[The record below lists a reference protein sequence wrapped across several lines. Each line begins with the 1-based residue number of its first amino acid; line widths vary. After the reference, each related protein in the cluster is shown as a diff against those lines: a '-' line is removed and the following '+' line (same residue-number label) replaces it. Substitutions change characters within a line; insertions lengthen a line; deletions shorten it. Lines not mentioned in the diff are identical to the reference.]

1 MKDVNK
7 IKIKINLYKYRY
19 LIYLI
24 LLAIALLVF
33 IKILPY
39 INIPTDATTM
49 GIVGTLLGAI
59 VGGIFTLIGSIY
71 VNNKQLTANFEIKR
85 KNIIYRPLYDELLE
99 VNKIITEEN
108 PYPTYIVFEKRTQTI
123 VRHPQLDAWNRINSD
138 SRILETPECLKKQY
152 NKLIDSIKKY
162 EKERNTVNEPIKNAL
177 NEELSKKLNTS
188 CSITNIGDVISSD
201 ILENKFSRHCLNSY
215 INNPF
220 NIGEDVSN
228 ERILEL
234 QQTLLKRCNEIDEVK
249 NVRNIYNDWIKEQN
263 KTIELLEN
271 LIIEIGIKYEKQRS

>member
-24 LLAIALLVF
+24 FLVIGLLAFTKV
-33 IKILPY
+33 LPY
-39 INIPTDATTM
+39 INIPTDATTI
-49 GIVGTLLGAI
+49 GVVGTLLGAV

-71 VNNKQLTANFEIKR
+71 VNNKQLVSNFEIKR

-99 VNKIITEEN
+99 INKIVTEEN
-108 PYPTYIVFEKRTQTI
+108 PYPTYIVFGKRTQTI
-123 VRHPQLDAWNRINSD
+123 IRHPQFDAWNRINSD
-138 SRILETPECLKKQY
+138 SRILETPKCLKKQY
-152 NKLIDSIKKY
+152 NKLIYSIKKY
-162 EKERNTVNEPIKNAL
+162 EKLRDTVNEPIENAL
-177 NEELSKKLNTS
+177 NEELSRKFNIS

-201 ILENKFSRHCLNSY
+201 ILENKFSKHYLKSY

-220 NIGEDVSN
+220 NNGEDISD
-228 ERILEL
+228 EEILKVE
-234 QQTLLKRCNEIDEVK
+234 QALLKKCNEIEEIK
-249 NVRNIYNDWIKEQN
+249 NIRSIYNDWIKEQR

>member
-24 LLAIALLVF
+24 LLVIALLVF

-39 INIPTDATTM
+39 INIPTDATTI
-49 GIVGTLLGAI
+49 GVVGTLLGAI

-85 KNIIYRPLYDELLE
+85 KNIIYKPLYDELLE

-138 SRILETPECLKKQY
+138 SRILETPKCLKEQY
-152 NKLIDSIKKY
+152 NKLIDSIKEY
-162 EKERNTVNEPIKNAL
+162 EKIRSSVNEPINIVL
-177 NEELSKKLNTS
+177 NEELKNKFGTS
-188 CSITNIGDVISSD
+188 CSISNIGDVISSE
-201 ILENKFSRHCLNSY
+201 ILENRTDKHFLGFY
-215 INNPF
+215 ITNPM
-220 NIGEDVSN
+220 NREENLSDIQIAELEQSLYN
-228 ERILEL
+228 KCNEL
-234 QQTLLKRCNEIDEVK
+234 QEIKD
-249 NVRNIYNDWIKEQN
+249 VRNAYNIWLKEQN

-271 LIIEIGIKYEKQRS
+271 LIIEVGIKYEKQRS

>member
-39 INIPTDATTM
+39 INIPTDATTI

-162 EKERNTVNEPIKNAL
+162 EKERNIVNEPIKNAL
-177 NEELSKKLNTS
+177 NEELSKKFNTS

-220 NIGEDVSN
+220 NSGEDVSN

>member
-24 LLAIALLVF
+24 FLAIVLLVF
-33 IKILPY
+33 IKLLPY
-39 INIPTDATTM
+39 INIPTDATTI
-49 GIVGTLLGAI
+49 GVVGTLLGAI
-59 VGGIFTLIGSIY
+59 VGGIFTLVGSIY

-188 CSITNIGDVISSD
+188 CLITNIGDVISSD
-201 ILENKFSRHCLNSY
+201 ILENKFSRHYLNSY

-220 NIGEDVSN
+220 NSEEDISN

-234 QQTLLKRCNEIDEVK
+234 QQALLKRCNEIDEVK
-249 NVRNIYNDWIKEQN
+249 NVRNIYNDWIEEQN

>member
-39 INIPTDATTM
+39 INIPTDATTI
-49 GIVGTLLGAI
+49 GVVGTLLGAI

-201 ILENKFSRHCLNSY
+201 ILENKFNRPCLNSY

-220 NIGEDVSN
+220 NSGEDVSN
-228 ERILEL
+228 EKILEL

-249 NVRNIYNDWIKEQN
+249 NVRNIYNEWIKEQN

>member
-19 LIYLI
+19 LIYLFF
-24 LLAIALLVF
+24 LVIALLVF
-33 IKILPY
+33 TKVLPY
-39 INIPTDATTM
+39 INFPTDATTI
-49 GIVGTLLGAI
+49 GVVGTLLGAV

-71 VNNKQLTANFEIKR
+71 VNNKQLVSNFEIKR

-99 VNKIITEEN
+99 INKIVTEEN
-108 PYPTYIVFEKRTQTI
+108 PYPTYIVFGKGTQTI
-123 VRHPQLDAWNRINSD
+123 IRHPQFDAWNRINSD
-138 SRILETPECLKKQY
+138 SRILETPKCLKKQY
-152 NKLIDSIKKY
+152 NKLINSIKKY
-162 EKERNTVNEPIKNAL
+162 EELRYTVNEPIKNVL
-177 NEELSKKLNTS
+177 NEELSRKFNIS

-201 ILENKFSRHCLNSY
+201 ILENKFSECSLKSY

-220 NIGEDVSN
+220 NNGENISD
-228 ERILEL
+228 EEILEVE
-234 QQTLLKRCNEIDEVK
+234 QALLKKCNELDEIK
-249 NVRNIYNDWIKEQN
+249 NVRSIYNDWIKEQR

>member
-39 INIPTDATTM
+39 INIPTDATTI
-49 GIVGTLLGAI
+49 GVVGTLLGAI

-188 CSITNIGDVISSD
+188 CSITNIGDVISRD
-201 ILENKFSRHCLNSY
+201 IFENKFNRHGLNSY

-220 NIGEDVSN
+220 NSGEDVSN
-228 ERILEL
+228 EKILEL

-249 NVRNIYNDWIKEQN
+249 NVRNIYNEWIKEQN

>member
-1 MKDVNK
+1 MKDVDK

-24 LLAIALLVF
+24 LLAIGLLVF
-33 IKILPY
+33 IKVLPY
-39 INIPTDATTM
+39 INIPTDATTI
-49 GIVGTLLGAI
+49 GVVGTLLGAI

-108 PYPTYIVFEKRTQTI
+108 PYPKYIVFEKRTQTV

-138 SRILETPECLKKQY
+138 SRILETPKCLKKQY

-177 NEELSKKLNTS
+177 NEELSKNLNIS

-201 ILENKFSRHCLNSY
+201 ILENKFSRHFLNSY

-220 NIGEDVSN
+220 NNGENISDK
-228 ERILEL
+228 EILEVE
-234 QQTLLKRCNEIDEVK
+234 QALLKKCNEIDEIK
-249 NVRNIYNDWIKEQN
+249 NVRSIYKDWVKEQR
-263 KTIELLEN
+263 KTIELLES